1 MNNEI
6 KEILQYMK
14 QYVKEPNV
22 PDYNGEYPQP
32 WEITIEEV
40 QCILDY
46 ITNLQEIEKEHKN
59 CTRKHWQSKCAEHYI
74 NEKLLQSRIDKAV
87 EYITTEQLYTNYQWG
102 KSQYTK
108 ILRDLLNILNGDEV
122 NE

>member
-6 KEILQYMK
+6 KEILDLLNFTNDNIMWCDEIKLNVK
-14 QYVKEPNV
+14 QSHLL
-22 PDYNGEYPQP
+22 
-32 WEITIEEV
+32 
-40 QCILDY
+40 LDY

-87 EYITTEQLYTNYQWG
+87 DFTNRTIEVIKQQPSGNDEW
-102 KSQYTK
+102 
-108 ILRDLLNILNGDEV
+108 ILGRLNGINYCLNGDD
-122 NE
+122 